1 MRAYLSLGSNLG
13 DSARVLRKTL
23 SLLPAA
29 GVRVCRASS
38 FYKTEPVEFLAQP
51 WFVNCAAEVE
61 TTLTPHQLLRKVKSI
76 ERALGRRRG
85 KPKGPRLI
93 DIDILLYEN
102 EVVHSPG
109 LDIPHPGLTKRRF
122 VLVPLREIAPTAKHP
137 ANGKT
142 VRQMLRDTA
151 DRSKAVRVRKI

>member
-13 DSARVLRKTL
+13 DSARLLRRALKMLRTE
-23 SLLPAA
+23 
-29 GVRVCRASS
+29 GVRVRQVSS
-38 FYKTEPVEFLAQP
+38 YYKTEPVEFLAQP

-109 LDIPHPGLTKRRF
+109 LDVPHPSLSKRRF

-137 ANGKT
+137 VNRKT
-142 VRQMLRDTA
+142 APQMLRDTA
-151 DRSKAVRVRKI
+151 DKSKVVRVKRK